1 MSDDIDT
8 QALKLP
14 KAAVMRIIKS
24 SLPENVRVSS
34 EAATAISRA
43 ATVFTLFITQ
53 TANEQ
58 ASVAKRKT
66 VTAQDILEVA
76 LLSLVSNKH
85 F

>member
-24 SLPENVRVSS
+24 SLPDNVRVSS

-43 ATVFTLFITQ
+43 ATVFALFITQ

-58 ASVAKRKT
+58 ATASKRKT
-66 VTAQDILEVA
+66 VTAQDILEVTCVFFA
-76 LLSLVSNKH
+76 CNSA
-85 F
+85 